1 MLEVGD
7 DNRYYLSLIL
17 DPFIIGY
24 NSGPRRPVL
33 EDVRRHTIIG
43 ESLDRI
49 NAMMRMQFPVA
60 DIPEPDSC
68 YKTMEVFVK
77 HTTKHTAVYP
87 TSEENFK
94 DWMDVMAVIAA
105 VAGLDVEKT
114 PLMTVAMAVTSP
126 LQVHGPNIEIM
137 KMAMQRCYPIVS
149 TVCPMAGTT
158 SPYSLAGT
166 SLMANVEALI
176 PVLITQVYKP
186 GHPVYYSVGPSVT
199 DMKTGHDLYY
209 RAEKMIF
216 KTVGNQ
222 MGKFYNLPISG
233 EAGGT
238 LTYRPDVQNGAESTA
253 YLMASIA
260 GGQNII
266 GGIGSCHNANGMSA
280 EQIIMQCGLADMVEF
295 FSRGIKTDAKHIG
308 FEAIERVGV
317 GGNFLTDELTLD
329 LLRSDEFF
337 ERPFL
342 DLSGGYH
349 ENSPGMYE
357 IAHNKAEELCANYT
371 STVPSDVRE
380 AIQRFFYDRY
390 QDEQTKAIRSYPKN
404 LNKITIQPNCSMAKK
419 LLR

>member
-1 MLEVGD
+1 
-7 DNRYYLSLIL
+7 
-17 DPFIIGY
+17 
-24 NSGPRRPVL
+24 
-33 EDVRRHTIIG
+33 
-43 ESLDRI
+43 
-49 NAMMRMQFPVA
+49 
-60 DIPEPDSC
+60 
-68 YKTMEVFVK
+68 
-77 HTTKHTAVYP
+77 
-87 TSEENFK
+87 
-94 DWMDVMAVIAA
+94 
-105 VAGLDVEKT
+105 
-114 PLMTVAMAVTSP
+114 
-126 LQVHGPNIEIM
+126 
-137 KMAMQRCYPIVS
+137 
-149 TVCPMAGTT
+149 MAGTT

>member
-126 LQVHGPNIEIM
+126 LQVHGPNI
-137 KMAMQRCYPIVS
+137 
-149 TVCPMAGTT
+149 
-158 SPYSLAGT
+158 
-166 SLMANVEALI
+166 
-176 PVLITQVYKP
+176 
-186 GHPVYYSVGPSVT
+186 
-199 DMKTGHDLYY
+199 
-209 RAEKMIF
+209 
-216 KTVGNQ
+216 
-222 MGKFYNLPISG
+222 
-233 EAGGT
+233 
-238 LTYRPDVQNGAESTA
+238 
-253 YLMASIA
+253 
-260 GGQNII
+260 
-266 GGIGSCHNANGMSA
+266 
-280 EQIIMQCGLADMVEF
+280 
-295 FSRGIKTDAKHIG
+295 
-308 FEAIERVGV
+308 
-317 GGNFLTDELTLD
+317 
-329 LLRSDEFF
+329 
-337 ERPFL
+337 
-342 DLSGGYH
+342 
-349 ENSPGMYE
+349 
-357 IAHNKAEELCANYT
+357 
-371 STVPSDVRE
+371 
-380 AIQRFFYDRY
+380 
-390 QDEQTKAIRSYPKN
+390 
-404 LNKITIQPNCSMAKK
+404 
-419 LLR
+419 